1 MKLIMIYGPPAV
13 GKLTVGE
20 ELSKLTGIKLF
31 HNHMTCDFGEEFF
44 PFATRGYSKIVN
56 GTRML
61 VFETAAEHDLDLI
74 FTLVY
79 VSLVDEPY
87 VDDIE
92 GIVKE
97 AGGEVFFV
105 RLHAPVEVLE
115 ERVVLEDRQRFKKL
129 KSVEKLRRIME
140 YSDLFSEIPGRDSL
154 SLDTSELSPL
164 DAARRIAEHFRL
176 IDKP

>member
-44 PFATRGYSKIVN
+44 PFASRGYSKIVD

-61 VFETAAEHDLDLI
+61 VFETAAEHDLDLV
-74 FTLVY
+74 FTCVY
-79 VSLVDEPY
+79 APLVDEPY

-105 RLHAPVEVLE
+105 RLHAPAEVLE
-115 ERVVLEDRQRFKKL
+115 ERIVLEDRQRFKKL
-129 KSVEKLRRIME
+129 RSVEKLRRILE
-140 YSDLFSEIPGRDSL
+140 YSDLFAEIPGRESL
-154 SLDTSELSPL
+154 SLDTSKLSP
-164 DAARRIAEHFRL
+164 AESARRIADHFGL
-176 IDKP
+176 PTT

>member
-1 MKLIMIYGPPAV
+1 MKLIIIYGPPAV

-44 PFATRGYSKIVN
+44 PFATPGYSKIVN

-74 FTLVY
+74 FTFVF
-79 VSLVDEPY
+79 VPLVDEPY
-87 VDDIE
+87 IDDIE

-97 AGGEVFFV
+97 AGGEVYFV
-105 RLHAPVEVLE
+105 RLHAPVSVIE
-115 ERVVLEDRQRFKKL
+115 ERVVLEDRQRFNKL
-129 KSVEKLRRIME
+129 KSVEKLRRLMGF
-140 YSDLFSEIPGRDSL
+140 SDLFSEIPGRESL
-154 SLDTSELSPL
+154 SLDTSELSPS
-164 DAARRIAEHFRL
+164 DAAQRIVEHFGL
-176 IDKP
+176 KP